1 MRTGAAN
8 GIGAAQCTCATLTDP
23 DASRIK
29 PIRTR
34 SRYPAVLFY
43 LSPTPAPRPL
53 PTISCLLLPA
63 NFPLRSNLNPSLLFV
78 LARAQI
84 QQSRDNPCSTYFP
97 KKEELRARSGEYA
110 TMQMRTPVFVVA
122 VVIVVVCHSRL
133 MRQTI
138 RLGICLT

>member
-43 LSPTPAPRPL
+43 LSPTPAPRSL
-53 PTISCLLLPA
+53 PTFSCLLLPA
-63 NFPLRSNLNPSLLFV
+63 NFPLGPNLSPSLLFV
-78 LARAQI
+78 LARAQV
-84 QQSRDNPCSTYFP
+84 QQPRDNRCSMYFA
-97 KKEELRARSGEYA
+97 KRKSYALVRENTRRCKCELPYSLLLSSSSS
-110 TMQMRTPVFVVA
+110 FV
-122 VVIVVVCHSRL
+122 
-133 MRQTI
+133 I
-138 RLGICLT
+138 RV